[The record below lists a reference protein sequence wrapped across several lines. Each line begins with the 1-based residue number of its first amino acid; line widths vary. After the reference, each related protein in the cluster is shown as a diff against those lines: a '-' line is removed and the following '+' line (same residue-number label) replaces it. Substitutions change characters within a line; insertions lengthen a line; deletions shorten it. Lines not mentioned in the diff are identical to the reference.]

1 MLYTGVAAQAAPVF
15 LPKRRA
21 LNRAGFFASPDRS
34 MAESKHHRPLHYL
47 AVLTAAATLILI
59 CIGGLVTSR
68 GAGLAV
74 PDWPTSYGYNMF
86 FFPISQWV
94 GGIRE
99 EHTHRL
105 MGSLVGLLT
114 TLLALG
120 LHGRPARR
128 VLRGAGGVSLLGG
141 GLLLLSGRGKVGDA
155 AVLLTVGFAFGALSF
170 RWPAMD
176 PAPRWLR
183 RLGLL
188 AFVAVVLQGVLGGL
202 RVTLLSDALGV
213 AHATF
218 GQVFFCLTATL
229 AFLLSPFWRNRPQVY
244 RRPDPARLRPWFL
257 VLVCLVLAQLV
268 LGATMRHQRAGL
280 AIPDFP
286 LAYGSWWPATDPASL
301 ESYNQRRVEV
311 AAARP
316 IQAFHIYLHLSHRL
330 LALVVAGGI
339 ATGFWQCWRRLGW
352 EHGLSRLNA
361 VWVGAVCV
369 QFTLGAATVWTDKS
383 ADIATAHVAV
393 GALTFMLG
401 VVTAIYAWATLA
413 PAPTLAS
420 AGAAMRGASGKGR
433 LT

>member
-1 MLYTGVAAQAAPVF
+1 
-15 LPKRRA
+15 
-21 LNRAGFFASPDRS
+21 
-34 MAESKHHRPLHYL
+34 MAEFKQNRPLYFL
-47 AVLTAAATLILI
+47 AIVTAVATLILI

-128 VLRGAGGVSLLGG
+128 LLRGVAGVTLLAGAA
-141 GLLLLSGRGKVGDA
+141 LLLAGRGKVGDA
-155 AVLLTVGFAFGALSF
+155 AVLIVVGIVFGGLSF
-170 RWPAMD
+170 RWPATD
-176 PAPRWLR
+176 PAPRVLR
-183 RLGLL
+183 RVGLL
-188 AFVAVVLQGVLGGL
+188 AFLAVVTQGILGGL
-202 RVTLLSDALGV
+202 RVTMLSDALGV
-213 AHATF
+213 AHATL
-218 GQVFFCLTATL
+218 GQIFFCLTAAL

-244 RRPDPARLRPWFL
+244 QKPDPAGLRTWFL
-257 VLVCLVLAQLV
+257 VLGVLILAQLI

-286 LAYGSWWPATDPASL
+286 LAYGSLWPATDAASL
-301 ESYNQRRVEV
+301 ENYNQRRVEV
-311 AAARP
+311 AAVRP
-316 IQAFHIYLHLSHRL
+316 IQAFHIYLQMSHRIMA
-330 LALVVAGGI
+330 LALAGGI
-339 ATGFWQCWRRLGW
+339 VAGFWRCWRSLGW
-352 EHGLSRLNA
+352 KHGLSRLSA
-361 VWVGAVCV
+361 VWVGAVCL

-401 VVTAIYAWATLA
+401 VLAAIYAWSTLA
-413 PAPTLAS
+413 PARAVAAS
-420 AGAAMRGASGKGR
+420 PAAPRLESSGRGRFS
-433 LT
+433 